1 MVLRAPVR
9 IMCGDRWVEVLA
21 LLNTGFET
29 DVPVVALPLDVAMR
43 LGLRLGEKHVYFGP
57 GSMTGEV
64 YLAGEVTV
72 EIESEG
78 VKRSVKAQAI
88 IEPRES
94 EVIASDKLIEEL
106 GIVIDLKHKKWWL
119 A

>member
-1 MVLRAPVR
+1 MVLRVPVKIVR
-9 IMCGDRWVEVLA
+9 GDRWTEVSA

-43 LGLRLGEKHVYFGP
+43 LGLRLGERHVYLGP

-72 EIESEG
+72 EIEAEG
-78 VKRSVKAQAI
+78 IRRSVKAQAI
-88 IEPRES
+88 IEPREPD
-94 EVIASDKLIEEL
+94 VIISDKLIEEL

-119 A
+119 T